1 MNESA
6 HPAGGAKL
14 GTDAR
19 PSSIHGGI
27 QASGKGV
34 TLQERGGSAD
44 GQNGADV
51 GNRNATSVV
60 QVTCTDVRSQLND
73 LIDDSLDRTTRER
86 LERHIMQCSDCA
98 ALYRTL
104 QQTTRGLRS
113 LDRARMPDGMRERL
127 AERLKQQQHTAS

>member
-6 HPAGGAKL
+6 QPAGGAKL

-27 QASGKGV
+27 QASGSRV
-34 TLQERGGSAD
+34 TLQERGGSSD
-44 GQNGADV
+44 GRCGADV
-51 GNRNATSVV
+51 SNRNSTTVV
-60 QVTCTDVRSQLND
+60 QVTCTDVRTQLND
-73 LIDDSLDRTTRER
+73 LLDGSLDRPTRER
-86 LERHIMQCSDCA
+86 LERHLLQCSDCA

-113 LDRARMPDGMRERL
+113 LDRVRIPDGMRERL
-127 AERLKQQQHTAS
+127 AERLKQQQRTDS